1 MATCNRIVPIVCNWQ
16 ADKACAENG
25 GGAERCINDMDK
37 IAGPAE
43 RLGPEYADVEGED
56 RGADNGNS
64 NSPSDLADEQ
74 SLLMC

>member
-1 MATCNRIVPIVCNWQ
+1 
-16 ADKACAENG
+16 
-25 GGAERCINDMDK
+25 MDN

-64 NSPSDLADEQ
+64 NSPGNLADEQ
-74 SLLMC
+74 SLLTR